1 MLLVLRFVVIA
12 EIVCILVLNNVQKL
26 IIKLTFQGLQL
37 EFKSLHCKFESRSYI
52 CKAFSVLFFMEVQSV
67 VLDFHVKF

>member
-26 IIKLTFQGLQL
+26 IIKLTFQGLQF

-52 CKAFSVLFFMEVQSV
+52 
-67 VLDFHVKF
+67 